1 MERPIENKCSRYS
14 RRLVGIGLT
23 RSAALLLLAITV
35 TCATLAGQTLARR
48 PLAPVYPLK
57 ASANGRYL
65 TDSHGVPFLLM
76 GDSPQSMIVNLTPQ
90 QMSGYMANRQT
101 VGFNSIL
108 VDALCTTYTG
118 GNGNGTS
125 YSGTPPFTSGTNPS
139 NYDLSAP
146 NPAYFAE
153 LDALVH
159 LAANYNLNVVLDPIE
174 TGGWLGTL
182 ENNGPAKAYNYGAY
196 LGNRYGSFANI
207 VWHSGNDFQSW
218 STSPS
223 DNNLVHQVM
232 LGIASADHNH
242 LQTIE
247 LNYDFSYSNQDTTL
261 DNVLT
266 MDACYTY
273 YETYDCFVQAYS
285 STPVIPLFLTET
297 NYEYENNTGELPGPA
312 GAYVLREEA
321 YWTLTSGGA
330 GQLYGNHYTWLF
342 PPGWQLFL
350 TSPGAREI
358 KYINGL
364 FATLPWQEL
373 VPDTTHQVVTA
384 GYGTY
389 DGSNANLTT
398 ATYCTT
404 AWIPGL
410 HALTYCPQSTTLT
423 VDLGVFS
430 GLTRARW
437 YDPSSG
443 VFLAISG
450 SPFHNTGSHNFSTPG
465 NNQDGNPD
473 WVLDLDPAVGP

>member
-1 MERPIENKCSRYS
+1 VRTT
-14 RRLVGIGLT
+14 G
-23 RSAALLLLAITV
+23 LLLLAINIA
-35 TCATLAGQTLARR
+35 CLSLAGQTLSNHL
-48 PLAPVYPLK
+48 LAPVYPLK
-57 ASANGRYL
+57 ASPNGRYL

-76 GDSPQSMIVNLTPQ
+76 GDSPQSMIANLTPQ

-101 VGFNSIL
+101 LGFNSIL

-118 GNGNGTS
+118 GNNNGTS
-125 YSGTPPFTSGTNPS
+125 YEGTAPFTSGTNPS
-139 NYDLSAP
+139 NYDLSTP

-153 LDALVH
+153 LDALVN
-159 LAANYNLNVVLDPIE
+159 LAATYNLAVVLDPIE
-174 TGGWLGTL
+174 TGGWLVTL
-182 ENNGPAKAYNYGAY
+182 ENNGPAKAYNFGVY
-196 LGNRYGSFANI
+196 LGSRYRSFANI
-207 VWHSGNDFQSW
+207 VWQSGNDFQSW
-218 STSPS
+218 NTSPS

-232 LGIASADHNH
+232 LGIASADPTH

-261 DNVLT
+261 DDVLT

-273 YETYDCFVQAYS
+273 LETYDCFVQAYA
-285 STPVIPLFLTET
+285 STPVTPLFLTEA
-297 NYEYENNTGELPGPA
+297 NYEYENNTGALPGPA
-312 GAYVLREEA
+312 GPYVLREQA

-342 PPGWQLFL
+342 PLGWQLFL

-389 DGSNANLTT
+389 DGSNGNLTT

-404 AWIPGL
+404 AWIPGS
-410 HALTYCPQSTTLT
+410 HALTYCPQATTLT
-423 VDLGVFS
+423 VNLAEFAGF
-430 GLTRARW
+430 TRARW

-443 VFLAISG
+443 AFMQISG
-450 SPFHNTGSHNFSTPG
+450 SPFRNSGSHNFTTPG

-473 WVLDLDPAVGP
+473 WVLDLDPAAAP